1 MHPGDF
7 WTYYNEVNMIE
18 AKSSFLEKFSV
29 LFLALMLFFF
39 HPQTRKQQL
48 ENSIVNRLE
57 HMSRVSLSHYL
68 LYFYLDHR
76 ASSRLK
82 TVQSYSS
89 VVSLPTSSYLFCVFV
104 CFRFLSCKFLTCV
117 FYFVEHFWCF
127 ILFSRM
133 SETCML
139 LLLLLL
145 LLLLFRCC
153 SFFACF
159 PFCVESFPEQL
170 FSGAHVS
177 KFTWQHSAIL
187 KY

>member
-7 WTYYNEVNMIE
+7 WTHCNEVNMI
-18 AKSSFLEKFSV
+18 AATSSFLETFSI
-29 LFLALMLFFF
+29 LLLGIDAIFF

-89 VVSLPTSSYLFCVFV
+89 VISLPTSSYLFCVFV
-104 CFRFLSCKFLTCV
+104 CFRLLSSKFLTSV

-127 ILFSRM
+127 ILFSRSVIVYSFGM

-145 LLLLFRCC
+145 LLLLHWAVVVSVLFL
-153 SFFACF
+153 
-159 PFCVESFPEQL
+159 FC
-170 FSGAHVS
+170 
-177 KFTWQHSAIL
+177 
-187 KY
+187 